1 MADTVGLM
9 VYEGAGVTLVH
20 TLPILVW
27 IRTNAKVTNMKAQQ
41 GNDCFIIL
49 FQSLDYVK
57 NYAEA
62 TSQWEGFPIRV
73 GISLQY
79 QFYHQHLGECTPF
92 KHLGGLQR
100 IRFSRRHYC
109 CRGSHGAR
117 SAWHHGLVLHVWCCR
132 HQYINTSWSGFAA
145 F

>member
-1 MADTVGLM
+1 MINNSWDVDGKSKNVADTVGLM
-9 VYEGAGVTLVH
+9 VYEGAGV
-20 TLPILVW
+20 ILEHIYW
-27 IRTNAKVTNMKAQQ
+27 TNAKVTNMKTQQ

-73 GISLQY
+73 GFFIQHP
-79 QFYHQHLGECTPF
+79 FYHQHLGECTPF

-100 IRFSRRHYC
+100 IGFCRRHQHSC
-109 CRGSHGAR
+109 
-117 SAWHHGLVLHVWCCR
+117 
-132 HQYINTSWSGFAA
+132 
-145 F
+145 

>member
-1 MADTVGLM
+1 MINNSWDVDGKSKNVADTVGLM

-27 IRTNAKVTNMKAQQ
+27 IWTNAKVTNMKIQQ
-41 GNDCFIIL
+41 GNDCFITL

-73 GISLQY
+73 RMVLNIHSTIS
-79 QFYHQHLGECTPF
+79 
-92 KHLGGLQR
+92 
-100 IRFSRRHYC
+100 I
-109 CRGSHGAR
+109 
-117 SAWHHGLVLHVWCCR
+117 
-132 HQYINTSWSGFAA
+132 
-145 F
+145 

>member
-9 VYEGAGVTLVH
+9 VYEGAGVIILAH
-20 TLPILVW
+20 ILHILVW
-27 IRTNAKVTNMKAQQ
+27 IWTNAKVTNMKTKQ

-73 GISLQY
+73 RIVFNIHSTIS
-79 QFYHQHLGECTPF
+79 
-92 KHLGGLQR
+92 
-100 IRFSRRHYC
+100 I
-109 CRGSHGAR
+109 
-117 SAWHHGLVLHVWCCR
+117 
-132 HQYINTSWSGFAA
+132 
-145 F
+145 